1 MSSDTATAVV
11 VDPQPA
17 DQPTDALAVPGD
29 AILAVPGAR
38 PLPIVAIA
46 REDFAPAQARMVAL
60 AESRIA
66 EWTAQRDEL
75 VANVEV
81 ARRNKWRHEPMK
93 RAARMAERMVTYYTA
108 IREALVNG
116 YMIMPDLQCDVYA
129 VRVRENGAS
138 LPARQ
143 MGNSQWLTHDPRQ
156 GPSSSLPV
164 GEGEYV
170 SDTTVAHRH
179 HEKWKDA
186 QDREQTTYF
195 STALDNLPPE
205 APVILARPV
214 LLEAAERAMALRVF
228 DEIGIV
234 GANRR
239 SRTADPMLVGRIN
252 DPRPTRRG
260 QAFLIA
266 WWFAPASL

>member
-1 MSSDTATAVV
+1 MSSDTATAVVDTTVAVV

-17 DQPTDALAVPGD
+17 DQPPVDQA
-29 AILAVPGAR
+29 LAVPGAR

-60 AESRIA
+60 AEARIA

-75 VANVEV
+75 LANVEV
-81 ARRNKWRHEPMK
+81 ARRNKWRREPLK
-93 RAARMAERMVTYYTA
+93 RAARMAERMVTYYTS
-108 IREALVNG
+108 IRDALVAG
-116 YMIMPDLQCDVYA
+116 YMIMPDLNCDVYA
-129 VRVRENGAS
+129 VRVKDDERLPAPEFGSSRGWMSTPHMQATLS
-138 LPARQ
+138 LPA
-143 MGNSQWLTHDPRQ
+143 
-156 GPSSSLPV
+156 

-170 SDTTVAHRH
+170 SDEVRTADRIEARD
-179 HEKWKDA
+179 EKGQPSRWK
-186 QDREQTTYF
+186 RE
-195 STALDNLPPE
+195 ALDNLPPE

-214 LLEAAERAMALRVF
+214 LLEAAERAMALRIF

-239 SRTADPMLVGRIN
+239 SRKADPMLVGRIN

-260 QAFLIA
+260 QAFFIA
-266 WWFAPASL
+266 WWFDPATL